1 MNKGPM
7 TKLAVAARKL
17 RQAVNGSRPVVL
29 TLDDAKELVELLDE
43 HNRRKNRERT
53 LKYRVTP
60 AGRECE
66 KKAYLRRK
74 LRSVG
79 LHEEADQI

>member
-7 TKLAVAARKL
+7 TPLALAARKL

-29 TLDDAKELVELLDE
+29 TLDDAKALVELLDE
-43 HNRRKNRERT
+43 NNRRKNRENT

>member
-1 MNKGPM
+1 MAP
-7 TKLAVAARKL
+7 LALAARKL

-29 TLDDAKELVELLDE
+29 TLDDAKALVELLDE
-43 HNRRKNRERT
+43 NNRRKNRENT